1 MKIICLLIMIQTATL
16 ALIAQTPQQI
26 PQQKQKTNADQ
37 YSVKLIPT
45 DAGTYGYEIYSN
57 NKLLIRQVNIP
68 GYPGNKG
75 FKRKA
80 DAQKVAK
87 LVIQKLS
94 KGIMPP
100 TVEKKEMDKLHV
112 QF

>member
-1 MKIICLLIMIQTATL
+1 MKIISLLLMLQTIALSFVQGQQHL
-16 ALIAQTPQQI
+16 AP
-26 PQQKQKTNADQ
+26 QKQKSNSDQ
-37 YSVKLIPT
+37 YTLKLIP
-45 DAGTYGYEIYSN
+45 AESGTYGYEIYSN
-57 NKLLIRQVNIP
+57 NKLLIKQINIP

-75 FKRKA
+75 FKRKT
-80 DAQKVAK
+80 DAEKVAR
-87 LVIQKLS
+87 LIIQKLS